1 MASSPYMDYLLP
13 PMEQIE
19 RLLENNRRWAAEMTA
34 SDPQF
39 FTSRAAE
46 QAPQFLFVGCSD
58 SRVPAEV
65 LTGSPGEMFVHRN
78 VANQVLP
85 TDLNVLSVL
94 QFAVEILKVGH
105 VIVCGHYGYGR
116 RWGVSPSVSSTT
128 GSRTSVASCDFARPS
143 SIPSTIQ
150 RHAAGDSSTST

>member
-1 MASSPYMDYLLP
+1 MAPSPRMGYPLP
-13 PMEQIE
+13 PMEQME
-19 RLLENNRRWAAEMTA
+19 RLLENNRRWASKMTA

-65 LTGSPGEMFVHRN
+65 LTGSLPGEMFVHRN

-85 TDLNVLSVL
+85 ADLNVPSIL
-94 QFAVEILKVGH
+94 QFAVEILGR
-105 VIVCGHYGYGR
+105 VIVCGHYG
-116 RWGVSPSVSSTT
+116 WGGVRAAMGSEPLGLLAREPPQHHATSQSSM
-128 GSRTSVASCDFARPS
+128 
-143 SIPSTIQ
+143 PSTIR